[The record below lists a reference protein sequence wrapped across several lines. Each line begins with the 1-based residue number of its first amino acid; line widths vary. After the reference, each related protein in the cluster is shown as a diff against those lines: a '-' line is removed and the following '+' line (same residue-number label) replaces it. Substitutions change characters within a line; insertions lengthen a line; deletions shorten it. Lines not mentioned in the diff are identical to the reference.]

1 MLAAAAPL
9 FSFPWLRGAD
19 CYRPVF
25 IEDGSTDHGE
35 EGRRT
40 DSRRPAVI
48 APLPFFPWGIGW
60 NRVVC
65 AFVAL
70 SASVDSHSVRLDGEE
85 EEVAGFSVVSL
96 FFVVVSLLFF
106 GRKVLRSLLSCPLQA
121 REQCSVFGRVV
132 FSCPFVRNVR
142 LHSCAFIFAVGL
154 CSVRVLVLSFFLEWM
169 CSKLDWPTTRLLRS
183 VVKIVLLV
191 SAGMKYA
198 SKEVLQLQV
207 GL

>member
-1 MLAAAAPL
+1 M
-9 FSFPWLRGAD
+9 
-19 CYRPVF
+19 
-25 IEDGSTDHGE
+25 
-35 EGRRT
+35 
-40 DSRRPAVI
+40 
-48 APLPFFPWGIGW
+48 
-60 NRVVC
+60 C

-154 CSVRVLVLSFFLEWM
+154 CSVRVLVLSFLGG
-169 CSKLDWPTTRLLRS
+169 CVPN
-183 VVKIVLLV
+183 
-191 SAGMKYA
+191 
-198 SKEVLQLQV
+198 
-207 GL
+207 

>member
-1 MLAAAAPL
+1 M
-9 FSFPWLRGAD
+9 
-19 CYRPVF
+19 
-25 IEDGSTDHGE
+25 
-35 EGRRT
+35 
-40 DSRRPAVI
+40 
-48 APLPFFPWGIGW
+48 
-60 NRVVC
+60 VC

>member
-9 FSFPWLRGAD
+9 FSFPWLCGAD
-19 CYRPVF
+19 CCRPVF
-25 IEDGSTDHGE
+25 IEDGSTDHGK

-96 FFVVVSLLFF
+96 FFVVVSFLFF

-132 FSCPFVRNVR
+132 FSCRFVRNVR